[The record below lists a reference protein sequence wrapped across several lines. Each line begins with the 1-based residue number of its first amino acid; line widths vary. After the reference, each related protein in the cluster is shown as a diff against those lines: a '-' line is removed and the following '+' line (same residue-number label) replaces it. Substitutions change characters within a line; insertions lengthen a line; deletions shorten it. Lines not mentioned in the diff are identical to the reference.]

1 MNIKKIVISQYGDI
15 VNAASM
21 QMQDVSVPKEGWL
34 KTVRKALN
42 MSVTQLA
49 KRLDVTRSLI
59 YKTEKAEQSGGIT
72 LNKMKQVA
80 QALECR
86 FIYAVVPSHKPY
98 TIESIVE
105 TMAKKMAM
113 RVVMKTQEH
122 MALEAQAISK
132 EQIELEIDRVADE
145 ILKERTSELWNIK

>member
-15 VNAASM
+15 VNAASV
-21 QMQDVSVPKEGWL
+21 QMQDVSAPKEGWL
-34 KTVRKALN
+34 KTVRKALS

-80 QALECR
+80 QAMECR
-86 FIYAVVPSHKPY
+86 FVYALVPLNKPY
-98 TIESIVE
+98 TVESIVE
-105 TMAKKMAM
+105 KMAKKMAM
-113 RVVMKTQEH
+113 KVVMKTQEH
-122 MALEAQAISK
+122 MALESQAISK
-132 EQIELEIDRVADE
+132 EQIELEISRVTDE
-145 ILKERTSELWNIK
+145 ILRERTSEIWNTK